1 MRVLSKFGLSKLSQF
16 GLLVVDKYFFYTNQC
31 SMFSL
36 HSDKCFCRKVDLSGL
51 LCLFLESYC
60 TLLDLVVFVA
70 PSRRGDLEIL
80 GYCMIQWLS
89 GCLPWEDN
97 LKDPNYVRDSKIR

>member
-1 MRVLSKFGLSKLSQF
+1 MSYDLEIKIRFVQPVVQCFYYMQADVSDLR
-16 GLLVVDKYFFYTNQC
+16 GLLYLDV
-31 SMFSL
+31 
-36 HSDKCFCRKVDLSGL
+36 
-51 LCLFLESYC
+51 FLESSF
-60 TLLDLVVFVA
+60 TVLSPVLFAA

-97 LKDPNYVRDSKIR
+97 LKDPNYVRQSKIRQGTTYIVLG